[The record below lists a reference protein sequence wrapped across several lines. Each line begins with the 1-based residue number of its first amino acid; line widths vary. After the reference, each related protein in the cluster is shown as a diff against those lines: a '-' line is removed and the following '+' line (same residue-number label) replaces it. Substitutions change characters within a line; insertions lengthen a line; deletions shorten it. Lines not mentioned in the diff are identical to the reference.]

1 MENKIKSKRKKIKKS
16 SSICLVYT
24 ASPGEDN
31 SLIVTINKSKSKTIF
46 KSQKQY

>member
-1 MENKIKSKRKKIKKS
+1 MENKTKRKKIKKS
-16 SSICLVYT
+16 SSIYLVYT
-24 ASPGEDN
+24 ASPEEDN